1 MMLACKWLRLKHHV
15 YDDTGLKNL
24 MERLFVQ
31 QIKDVLMIIF
41 HVGNTIAT
49 KAACLEFAEIIHT
62 VSTYIL
68 YLHIGRYRIQL
79 SYF

>member
-31 QIKDVLMIIF
+31 QIKDSTECSDDHF

-49 KAACLEFAEIIHT
+49 KAACLELAEIIHT
-62 VSTYIL
+62 VYTY
-68 YLHIGRYRIQL
+68 R
-79 SYF
+79 